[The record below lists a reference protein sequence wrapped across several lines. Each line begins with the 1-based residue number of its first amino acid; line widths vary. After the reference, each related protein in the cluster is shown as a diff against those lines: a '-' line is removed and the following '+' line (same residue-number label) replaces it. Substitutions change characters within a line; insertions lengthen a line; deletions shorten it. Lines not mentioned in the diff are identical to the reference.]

1 MEKRP
6 ASKPIS
12 KPSGLP
18 SDRVTHSADKPSYT
32 SKPSRPVTPK
42 K

>member
-1 MEKRP
+1 MNKRP
-6 ASKPIS
+6 SSKPIK

-18 SDRVTHSADKPSYT
+18 SKHIKHSADKPSYT
-32 SKPSRPVTPK
+32 SKPSRPVKPK

>member
-6 ASKPIS
+6 ANKPIE
-12 KPSGLP
+12 KPSSLP
-18 SDRVTHSADKPSYT
+18 PGKINHSADKPSYT